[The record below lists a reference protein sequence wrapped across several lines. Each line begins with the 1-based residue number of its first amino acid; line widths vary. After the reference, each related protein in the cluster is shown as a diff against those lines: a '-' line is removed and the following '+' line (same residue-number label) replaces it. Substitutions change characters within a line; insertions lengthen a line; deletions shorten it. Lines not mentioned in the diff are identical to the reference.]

1 VFFEAYPSRFESGV
15 FTLAKSEP
23 GAIQQPIDIAGERM
37 FGTFHRSTI
46 SDPKL
51 VLTKTFLQ
59 NTILPKT
66 SSRCL
71 SMSAT
76 SLTVKGDENM
86 SDPSATLQRPVILM
100 NGMGSNFDSLWRRNG
115 WVDKLQAAGR
125 TVIGVDLPG
134 HGASKDLVGRDAAD
148 LILNE
153 AAKHGSVDAI
163 GFSAGAWALLLAASE
178 RPALF
183 ERIAVL
189 GAADAVMTHEMY
201 TAAMNQPIIDG
212 LRSSEPTDNPMVT
225 VIRAMI
231 ADAGNDSDAIA
242 GYLASDK
249 RFVSVEGLGRITADA
264 LVIDSS
270 GDGAGQSDL
279 VAKTIPGAQHVTLE
293 GPDHFE
299 IPGVAQC
306 VDATISFI
314 DSDGSRVSK

>member
-1 VFFEAYPSRFESGV
+1 M
-15 FTLAKSEP
+15 SE
-23 GAIQQPIDIAGERM
+23 Q
-37 FGTFHRSTI
+37 
-46 SDPKL
+46 
-51 VLTKTFLQ
+51 
-59 NTILPKT
+59 
-66 SSRCL
+66 
-71 SMSAT
+71 
-76 SLTVKGDENM
+76 
-86 SDPSATLQRPVILM
+86 SATLQRPVILI

-115 WVDKLQAAGR
+115 WVDRLQAAGR

-134 HGASKDLVGRDAAD
+134 HGASKDAVGRDAAD
-148 LILNE
+148 LILDE

-212 LRSSEPTDNPMVT
+212 LRSNEPTDSPMVT

-231 ADAGNDSDAIA
+231 ADAGNDPDAIA

-249 RFVSVEGLGRITADA
+249 RFVSVEGLSRITADV

-270 GDGAGQSDL
+270 EDGAGQSDL
-279 VAKTIPGAQHVTLE
+279 VANTIPGAQHVTLE

-314 DSDGSRVSK
+314 DGDGSRVSK

>member
-1 VFFEAYPSRFESGV
+1 M
-15 FTLAKSEP
+15 SE
-23 GAIQQPIDIAGERM
+23 
-37 FGTFHRSTI
+37 
-46 SDPKL
+46 
-51 VLTKTFLQ
+51 
-59 NTILPKT
+59 
-66 SSRCL
+66 
-71 SMSAT
+71 
-76 SLTVKGDENM
+76 
-86 SDPSATLQRPVILM
+86 PSATLQRPVILI

-134 HGASKDLVGRDAAD
+134 HGASKDAVGRDAAD
-148 LILNE
+148 LILDE

-178 RPALF
+178 QPDLF

-201 TAAMNQPIIDG
+201 TEAMNQPIIDG
-212 LRSSEPTDNPMVT
+212 LRSAEPTDNPMVT

-231 ADAGNDSDAIA
+231 ADAGNDPDAIA

-249 RFVSVEGLGRITADA
+249 RFVSIEGLGRITAAA

-270 GDGAGQSDL
+270 GDGAGQSEL
-279 VAKTIPGAQHVTLE
+279 VAKTIPNAQHVTLD

-306 VDATISFI
+306 VDTTISFI
-314 DSDGSRVSK
+314 DSDGSKASK